1 MHGELALELTECHM
15 ILLFRP
21 SLLFVGAL
29 KRFEGLMVGVRFHC
43 QGGLLA
49 CVVDVRYLEIAL
61 TTDLKVHPALLLSIK
76 LSVLHQQGHIPYRVL
91 NTLRRLAVIVP
102 VRVIN

>member
-1 MHGELALELTECHM
+1 MHSELAIELTESHM
-15 ILLFRP
+15 ILLLRP

-29 KRFEGLMVGVRFHC
+29 KRFEGLMVGIRVHC

-49 CVVDVRYLEIAL
+49 CVVDVGYLEISLA
-61 TTDLKVHPALLLSIK
+61 TYVEVHPTLLLSIQ
-76 LSVLHQQGHIPYRVL
+76 LGVLHQQGHIPYRVL

-102 VRVIN
+102 ESVVN